1 MLYPLSYGG
10 IMGRDSTADLH
21 PHPPSRGNI
30 LGKLLLILA
39 ALAGATF
46 LAVRWAGRGEPPATG
61 SAAPAFE
68 LRDAEGRFHR
78 LEDAAGRWL
87 VLYFYPRDATP
98 GCTAEACGL
107 RDASAEFRRRDVVL
121 LGVSLDDA
129 ASHAAFAQSHALPF
143 PLLSDRDGAVARAY
157 GALWDFGLA
166 RFAKRHTYLIDAR
179 GRIARVFDDVSPAT
193 HASELL
199 EEIDRLGLE
208 AARTATNNSDIPL
221 R

>member
-1 MLYPLSYGG
+1 
-10 IMGRDSTADLH
+10 MGRDSTADLH
-21 PHPPSRGNI
+21 SPPSLAGQT

-39 ALAGATF
+39 ALAGAAF
-46 LAVRWAGRGEPPATG
+46 LAVRWAGRGEPPDPGA
-61 SAAPAFE
+61 AAPAFA
-68 LRDAEGRFHR
+68 LRDAEGRIHR

-87 VLYFYPRDATP
+87 VLYFYPKDATP
-98 GCTAEACGL
+98 GCTAEACSL
-107 RDASAEFRRRDVVL
+107 RDAFAGFRRRDVIL

-129 ASHAAFAQSHALPF
+129 ASHASFAQRHALPF

-157 GALWDFGLA
+157 GALWDFGLT

-193 HASELL
+193 HAADLL
-199 EEIDRLGLE
+199 AEIDRFGLE